1 MPERSDNYKDLTP
14 HHRKPKSKIRRLAEE
29 WATENNI
36 TLTDSLFKAFEA
48 GWNSYKNN
56 SDLYTLE
63 DIKQIMN

>member
-1 MPERSDNYKDLTP
+1 LG
-14 HHRKPKSKIRRLAEE
+14 EE